1 MNRLF
6 LLVLCLLLPVLSVP
20 ALAVEDGADSGVD
33 PVTIETSKSEEGVT
47 VNVTITQPETA
58 DPVPV
63 EEAPVSDPEAPTGL
77 YSVTQPD
84 TLENAPADDGDPT
97 MVDVVKGVLGEYQ
110 RRTYTVQEL
119 DSSGAVVST
128 STQFVPGLAGLD
140 YEWIAGAVCFVV
152 FLLGIFKLLG
162 GLMRG

>member
-1 MNRLF
+1 MNRFF
-6 LLVLCLLLPVLSVP
+6 LLALCLLLPVLSIP
-20 ALAVEDGADSGVD
+20 ASAVEDGADSGVD

-47 VNVTITQPETA
+47 VNVTITQPEAA
-58 DPVPV
+58 DPATVL
-63 EEAPVSDPEAPTGL
+63 EAPISDPEASAGL

-84 TLENAPADDGDPT
+84 SLEAAPSDGGDPT
-97 MVDVVKGVLGEYQ
+97 MADVVKGVLGEYQ

-140 YEWIAGAVCFVV
+140 YEWITGAVCFVV
-152 FLLGIFKLLG
+152 FLVGIFKLLG
-162 GLMRG
+162 GLIRG

>member
-6 LLVLCLLLPVLSVP
+6 LLVLCLLLPVLSVS

-47 VNVTITQPETA
+47 VNVTI
-58 DPVPV
+58 
-63 EEAPVSDPEAPTGL
+63 
-77 YSVTQPD
+77 TQPD